1 MIVVVEQKEIR
12 VPDIMKKGLWIIA
25 DLVSA
30 DGSIELNNIDYV
42 LVYPDGTEVQG
53 TTDEQGHI
61 EQNVTKEGDY
71 VIRILNDFEDVE
83 EPNEEYEEENLEK
96 EDYISINLYDETAEN
111 PVANTKYKLEC
122 PDGTEING
130 TTDTNGHLEH
140 KNMPRGEYVLIVD
153 EMTIRI
159 PSKREPTPYAQRLA

>member
-1 MIVVVEQKEIR
+1 MVEQKEIR

-25 DLVSA
+25 DLIST
-30 DGSIELNNIDYV
+30 DGSIKLTNVNYV
-42 LVYPDGTEVQG
+42 LVSPDGTEVQG

-61 EQNVTKEGDY
+61 EHIVTKEGEH

-83 EPNEEYEEENLEK
+83 EPSEEFEEENPEN
-96 EDYISINLYDETAEN
+96 EDYISITLYDETADN

-122 PDGTEING
+122 PDGTEIEG
-130 TTDTNGHLEH
+130 STDSNGHLEH
-140 KNMPRGEYVLIVD
+140 ENMPQGEYVLIVD

-159 PSKREPTPYAQRLA
+159 PSKSEPTPYAPRLY